1 MVSTKSLFATAALLA
16 LGLGSCSKEQPRPT
30 LIAREVVQE
39 VMVGEDFWWA
49 VEGKPRVGVISPSE
63 HYKFDAADLI
73 SLVMP
78 SPCEVAFEAPAS
90 EGPMRLMLGAGVDR
104 ENSKLFKSQHP
115 GRFEFKVSKNAEVV
129 FETIIDVHKDMD
141 WEELVWQR
149 PEGGGIVCNP
159 GDKFRLSTRMIA
171 PKIPKARKFTPKIG
185 FCDLR
190 FERTEEIERQVS
202 SNDAPNII
210 LIVQDTMRGDRT
222 TMAGYGKDITPNLR
236 ELADRGTRFT
246 GAHSTAS
253 WTWPATASIL
263 TGLLPDAHSVVSNES
278 CYLPTATDT
287 LAEVLQRR
295 GYTTAA
301 FTRNPLVTAEK
312 GFAQGFEKF
321 DSKHE
326 FAKTSEFLPA
336 INTFLDT
343 QDDTRFFLY
352 LHLADAH
359 SPLESLPAE
368 LDRLGLKGVPGVDG
382 AGVEK
387 HVGQI
392 NKDLFYVKDYDVLK
406 GFDEAFGE
414 GGLEQ
419 VVEVYDG
426 CVASGDY
433 YIGEILKRVESLGL
447 TGKTIVA
454 FTSDHGE
461 EWMEHGMIRHSQG
474 LHKELVQVPMIIA
487 GPGFE
492 EGKVVDQ
499 PVSNRQLAYT
509 LALFGGGI
517 LNDVSNPIDL
527 SKLDSMTAEEVG
539 PVFFSTHHGFWNGK
553 RHKKIFGVREGDW
566 MLHFGQEFEAD
577 GKTETFGWRLFNVVE
592 DPEELTDLSASYPEK
607 VNALRRLIEDSLA
620 KQLEMAKEKSGNLR
634 VPAAGAT
641 LKLLGDIGYLD
652 GLDPK

>member
-1 MVSTKSLFATAALLA
+1 MIT
-16 LGLGSCSKEQPRPT
+16 
-30 LIAREVVQE
+30 REVVQE
-39 VMVGEDFWWA
+39 VMIGDHFWWA
-49 VEGKPRVGVISPSE
+49 LEGEPRVEVISPSE
-63 HYKFDAADLI
+63 HYKYDAADLI

-78 SPCEVAFEAPAS
+78 SPSEVAFEAPAS
-90 EGPMRLMLGAGVDR
+90 DGPMRLMLGAGVDR
-104 ENSKLFKSQHP
+104 SISKMFKAKQP
-115 GRFEFKVSKNAEVV
+115 GRFEFKVLKNGEVA

-141 WEELVWQR
+141 FEELIWKR
-149 PEGGGIVCNP
+149 PEDGGVVCNP
-159 GDKFRLSTRMIA
+159 GDKFRMSTRMLGPDL
-171 PKIPKARKFTPKIG
+171 PKGRKFDPKIG

-190 FERTEEIERQVS
+190 FERTEVIERQVS
-202 SNDAPNII
+202 SEDAPNII

-222 TMAGYGKDITPNLR
+222 TMSGYGKDITPNLR
-236 ELADRGTRFT
+236 ALADRGTRFT

-312 GFAQGFEKF
+312 GFAQGFENF
-321 DSKHE
+321 DSLHE

-336 INTFLDT
+336 INTWLDK
-343 QDDTRFFLY
+343 QEDTRFFLY
-352 LHLADAH
+352 LHLTDAH
-359 SPLESLPAE
+359 SPLEALPSE

-392 NKDLFYVKDYDVLK
+392 NKDLFYVKDYDVRK
-406 GFDEAFGE
+406 GFDDAFGE
-414 GGLEQ
+414 NGLEQ

-426 CVASGDY
+426 CVASGDH

-474 LHKELVQVPMIIA
+474 LHRELVQVPMIIA

-492 EGKVVDQ
+492 VGKVVDNI
-499 PVSNRQLAYT
+499 VSNRQLANT
-509 LALFGGGI
+509 LAIFGGAV
-517 LNDVSNPIDL
+517 LPDVSNPIDL
-527 SKLDSMTAEEVG
+527 SKLDTMTPEEVG
-539 PVFFSTHHGFWNGK
+539 PVFFSTHHGFWKGR
-553 RHKKIFGVREGDW
+553 RHKKIFGVREGSW
-566 MLHFGQEFEAD
+566 LLHFGQELEAD
-577 GKTETFGWRLFNVVE
+577 NKTETFGWHLYNVDE
-592 DPEELTDLSASYPEK
+592 DPEELNDISATHPEK
-607 VNALRRLIEDSLA
+607 VNSLRRLIEESLES
-620 KQLEMAKEKSGNLR
+620 QLEVAKEKSGNLR

-641 LKLLGDIGYLD
+641 LEMLGNIGYLD
-652 GLDPK
+652 GQDSEH